1 MSGVADQLVRESRVA
16 RATGT
21 TVELVDAAH
30 PDCRDYDADEGGRWV
45 TVCTEHGSF
54 VQHETWKLARQ
65 FLGHPEEWC
74 ESCRKSPAAKEP
86 RAGFSAEERQ
96 RALETRRAKAEEKAK
111 ARAAADAKEA
121 VKRDLDDQWMDW
133 TVAEPMVDRLYL
145 PGDKEL
151 HDEQA
156 QIVSDARAAARKAKE
171 GRRAA
176 EAAIVNAGPIK
187 SKREK
192 KNIDRLEGERDALD
206 EIVVAQEDRERIAA
220 RERDRIARR
229 AFLRG
234 CVAAGWTL
242 EAKANAPAT
251 ITKGDRTLR
260 IPADYLPLD
269 EYPAA
274 KVMPPAADG

>member
-1 MSGVADQLVRESRVA
+1 MSVAGKLVRESRVA

-21 TVELVDAAH
+21 TVELVDADH
-30 PDCRDYDADEGGRWV
+30 PDCTDYQSDEGGRWV
-45 TVCTEHGSF
+45 TVCVAHSTF

-74 ESCRKSPAAKEP
+74 DACRESDPKPADG
-86 RAGFSAEERQ
+86 GFSAEERQ
-96 RALETRRAKAEEKAK
+96 RALETRRAKAEEKRK
-111 ARAAADAKEA
+111 AREAAAAVDA
-121 VKRDLDDQWMDW
+121 VKADLDEQWMDW
-133 TVAEPMVDRLYL
+133 TVHEPMVDRLYL
-145 PGDKEL
+145 PGEKEL

-156 QIVSDARAAARKAKE
+156 EIQSAARAAARKAKE

-176 EAAIVNAGPIK
+176 EAAIANAGPVK

-234 CVAAGWTL
+234 CVKAGWTL
-242 EAKANAPAT
+242 EAKSHASAT
-251 ITKGDRTLR
+251 ISKGDRVLR
-260 IPADYLPLD
+260 IPTDYLPLD
-269 EYPAA
+269 QYPAA
-274 KVMPPAADG
+274 KVMPPAETDG